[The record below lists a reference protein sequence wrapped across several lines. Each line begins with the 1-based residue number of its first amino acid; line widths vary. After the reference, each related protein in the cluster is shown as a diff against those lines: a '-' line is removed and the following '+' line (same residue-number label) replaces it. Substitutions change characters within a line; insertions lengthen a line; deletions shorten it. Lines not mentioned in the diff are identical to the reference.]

1 MSCGENII
9 SFFILDYVLIYHLL
23 NFHLSFY
30 MYCIMYT
37 VVNPHLVMGLD
48 VHPDHPS

>member
-1 MSCGENII
+1 VGKI
-9 SFFILDYVLIYHLL
+9 SFLFFILDYVLIYHLL